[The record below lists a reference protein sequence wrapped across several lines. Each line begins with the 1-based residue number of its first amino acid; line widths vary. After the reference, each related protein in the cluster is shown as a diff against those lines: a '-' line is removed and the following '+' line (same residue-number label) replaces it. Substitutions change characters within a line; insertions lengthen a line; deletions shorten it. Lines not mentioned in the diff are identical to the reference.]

1 MPLVKV
7 RAGLR
12 YATNLTAMVARQ
24 RGYLEAAAVGSRFIA
39 TEAAKLPRAAELAL
53 KTRSRGEL
61 PGEHPPLIS
70 ESIID
75 DMRGLGVDSPT
86 YQVDVA
92 AFRRHVAACGY
103 PRYYAGGPLD
113 EGGFREQKLL
123 EYFVSLQLLAP
134 RAEDV
139 MIDIASEWSIFPEV
153 ARRLTGATVYRQDL
167 IYPPGV
173 HGDRIG
179 GSAAKLPVPDDFA
192 DILVAHNAFEHFE
205 GTADSDFIR
214 EAWRVLR
221 PGGKLCIL
229 PLFVSDRPCD
239 LTDPLTD
246 RHGVVW
252 DDEAQVVEL
261 PWWHNRFGRLY
272 DASGVE
278 RRVLRPGN
286 GFTQT
291 IYHVTNAREVHP
303 GVALYFAL
311 LMRKPAAN

>member
-1 MPLVKV
+1 
-7 RAGLR
+7 
-12 YATNLTAMVARQ
+12 VAVCR
-24 RGYLEAAAVGSRFIA
+24 
-39 TEAAKLPRAAELAL
+39 
-53 KTRSRGEL
+53 
-61 PGEHPPLIS
+61 
-70 ESIID
+70 
-75 DMRGLGVDSPT
+75 
-86 YQVDVA
+86 
-92 AFRRHVAACGY
+92 Y
-103 PRYYAGGPLD
+103 PRNYAAGPLD

-134 RAEDV
+134 RAADV
-139 MIDIASEWSIFPEV
+139 MIDVASEWSIFPEV
-153 ARRLTGATVYRQDL
+153 TRRLTGATVYRQDL
-167 IYPPGV
+167 IYPRGL

-179 GSAAKLPVPDDFA
+179 GSAANLPVPDGFA

-221 PGGKLCIL
+221 PGGRLCIL

-239 LTDPLTD
+239 LTDPLMD

-278 RRVLRPGN
+278 RRVLQPGS
-286 GFTQT
+286 GFSQT
-291 IYHVTNAREVHP
+291 IYHVANAHEVHP
-303 GVALYFAL
+303 AISLHFAL
-311 LMRKPAAN
+311 LMRKPASAG